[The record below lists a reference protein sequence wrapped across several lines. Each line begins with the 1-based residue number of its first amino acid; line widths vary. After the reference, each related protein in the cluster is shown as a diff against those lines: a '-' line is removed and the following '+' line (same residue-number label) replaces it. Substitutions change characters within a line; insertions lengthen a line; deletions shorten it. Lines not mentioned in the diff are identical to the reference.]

1 MFAYV
6 PSFLLQY
13 VDFWEINW
21 KFPRGCTA
29 TARRAWAQVASGI
42 GVGGSNASASPRH
55 PPFPLSAFPS
65 SLNQPSEARGQ
76 KREETYSKR
85 QKGKPRKIRG
95 FLALCSPSVP
105 LSCACCS
112 YGARPFFVC
121 CSPFVRPCSY
131 GVRARALFV
140 SRKVVRTA
148 PNSAPCVLPSFGHR
162 TRIRVRFGV
171 SSETGGGT
179 IH

>member
-76 KREETYSKR
+76 K
-85 QKGKPRKIRG
+85 GKIRKPWACLG
-95 FLALCSPSVP
+95 VLHGLGTVFLEI
-105 LSCACCS
+105 
-112 YGARPFFVC
+112 
-121 CSPFVRPCSY
+121 
-131 GVRARALFV
+131 LFPHRREMV
-140 SRKVVRTA
+140 MSIPVVRHGSSIG
-148 PNSAPCVLPSFGHR
+148 SAVLNPRPLAVKGSGPPPVKEKLCF
-162 TRIRVRFGV
+162 
-171 SSETGGGT
+171 
-179 IH
+179 